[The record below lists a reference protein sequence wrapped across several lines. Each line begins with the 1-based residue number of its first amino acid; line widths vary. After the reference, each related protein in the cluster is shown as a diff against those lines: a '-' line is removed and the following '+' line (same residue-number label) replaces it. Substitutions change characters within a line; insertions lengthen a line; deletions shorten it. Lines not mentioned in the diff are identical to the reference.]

1 VEFGTWVK
9 NTMKQIILLSIL
21 FQCGIASATSYEC
34 KVTRKVGPE
43 NIVSESEL
51 KKWQFSIKIHDNAKP
66 ELERCSFAPSQNKV
80 TCDKY
85 TVDKVEVDKFIGVK
99 KFYYF
104 RGQFDVQ
111 LYQDMAFVENN
122 GRSSI
127 SFGKCK
133 TL

>member
-1 VEFGTWVK
+1 MQG
-9 NTMKQIILLSIL
+9 NQMKYLLIPFLIFQSQIAL
-21 FQCGIASATSYEC
+21 ANSYEC

-43 NIVSESEL
+43 KSVSESEL
-51 KKWQFSIKIHDNAKP
+51 KKWQHSIKIHDNTKP

-111 LYQDMAFVENN
+111 LYQDMTFIENN
-122 GRSSI
+122 GRSGI

-133 TL
+133 HL

>member
-1 VEFGTWVK
+1 MQG
-9 NTMKQIILLSIL
+9 NQMKYLIVFFLIFQSQIAL
-21 FQCGIASATSYEC
+21 ANSYVC

-43 NIVSESEL
+43 NTVSDGEL
-51 KKWQFSIKIHDNAKP
+51 KKWQFSVKIHDNSKP

-85 TVDKVEVDKFIGVK
+85 TVDRVEVDKFIGVK

-111 LYQDMAFVENN
+111 LYQDMAFVESN
-122 GRSSI
+122 GRGGI

-133 TL
+133 HL

>member
-1 VEFGTWVK
+1 MQG
-9 NTMKQIILLSIL
+9 NQMKHLIVFFLIFQSQIAL
-21 FQCGIASATSYEC
+21 ANSYDC

-43 NIVSESEL
+43 NTVSDSEL
-51 KKWQFSIKIHDNAKP
+51 KKWQFSLKIHDNSKP

-85 TVDKVEVDKFIGVK
+85 TVDRVEVDKFIGVK

>member
-1 VEFGTWVK
+1 MKYFLFIFLIFQSQIALA
-9 NTMKQIILLSIL
+9 NT
-21 FQCGIASATSYEC
+21 YEC

-51 KKWQFSIKIHDNAKP
+51 KKWGYSVKIHDNAKP

-85 TVDKVEVDKFIGVK
+85 IVDKVEVDKFIGVK

-122 GRSSI
+122 GRSGI

>member
-1 VEFGTWVK
+1 
-9 NTMKQIILLSIL
+9 MKFIL
-21 FQCGIASATSYEC
+21 FALLILQTQIALSNSYEC

-43 NIVSESEL
+43 NVVSESEL
-51 KKWQFSIKIHDNAKP
+51 KKWQFSIKIHDNVKP
-66 ELERCSFAPSQNKV
+66 ELERCSFAPSQNTV

-85 TVDKVEVDKFIGVK
+85 AVDKVEVDKFIGVK

-122 GRSSI
+122 GRSGI